1 MVRLVEHGD
10 SLPNQRPE
18 MTKSPGSVIQGIQ
31 ATTANFLQI
40 PLCTEVEMN
49 HDARPLRQL
58 ALLLVS
64 ALTLSGCVWPIP
76 GPGEPIPTIMP
87 STHWSPFSET
97 LTINIAVSHLTPK
110 SVRLYPKGLKGGWV
124 EIDDTAPFSFSLDAS
139 DFEPGDH
146 NMFILAHNGFTI
158 VAEQKTITINGCNGH
173 QELCSRGDDQV
184 RYATTHNAMSN
195 STNGWV
201 GPNQNLDV
209 PAQLVAGVRGL
220 MLDTHRAG
228 NVSDFGT
235 IQDPDVEPDTAYL
248 CHSLCAIGKQ
258 LLVEGLSEI
267 REFLDV
273 NPGAIVTLI
282 IESYL
287 NHELTAN
294 AFSAAGLTPYT
305 YQHDGGA
312 WPTLG
317 QMTDAGTR
325 LVVLQDVAVDPAY
338 PWLMNV
344 WDQAFETHFSYAAP
358 SDFSCAKNRGTPS
371 SDLFIVNHFLTGV
384 FGSPELADQVNH
396 NPLLIERLNECEAFH
411 GTTGNFVTVDFVD
424 IGDTLS
430 TVEMLNGFGSF

>member
-1 MVRLVEHGD
+1 
-10 SLPNQRPE
+10 
-18 MTKSPGSVIQGIQ
+18 
-31 ATTANFLQI
+31 
-40 PLCTEVEMN
+40 MN
-49 HDARPLRQL
+49 HEPGLLRQL
-58 ALLLVS
+58 ILLLGI
-64 ALTLSGCVWPIP
+64 ALALSGCVWPIP
-76 GPGEPIPTIMP
+76 GPGEPIPSVTT
-87 STHWSPFSET
+87 STEWSAVSET
-97 LTINIAVSHLTPK
+97 LTIDIAVSHLTPV
-110 SVRLYPKGLKGGWV
+110 SVRLYPKGFRGEWV
-124 EIDDTAPFSFSLDAS
+124 EIDSAAPFSFSLDTA

-146 NMFILAHNGFTI
+146 NMLVIAYNNSTV
-158 VAEQKTITINGCNGH
+158 VAEHKVITVNGCNGH
-173 QELCSRGDDQV
+173 QELCSRGYDQV

-209 PAQLVAGVRGL
+209 PAQLAAGVRGL

-228 NVSDFGT
+228 NLSDFGT
-235 IQDPDVEPDTAYL
+235 IQDPDVDPDTAYL

-294 AFSAAGLTPYT
+294 AFTAAGLTPYT

-317 QMTDAGTR
+317 QMADAGTR
-325 LVVLQDVAVDPAY
+325 LVVLQDVAVDPSY

-344 WDQAFETHFSYAAP
+344 WDQAFETHFSYSAP
-358 SDFSCAKNRGTPS
+358 EDFSCADNRGVPS
-371 SDLFIVNHFLTGV
+371 NDLFILNHFLTGV
-384 FGSPELADQVNH
+384 FGSPELAEQVNH
-396 NPLLIERLNECEAFH
+396 NPLLLNRVNECEAFH
-411 GTTGNFVTVDFVD
+411 GTPANFVTVDFVD

-430 TVEMLNGFGSF
+430 TVETLNGFGGF